1 MSHNRPFPVASR
13 RLLLLVFAAAIAL
26 PACAGQVSSKAG
38 VFDARKEEFRLG
50 ERSVDLTFVK
60 PVKPRTPQYLVL
72 YATGDAG
79 WMGAA
84 GAIFERM
91 ADERFTLAGYSSKQL
106 VAPDKGSK
114 RRVPIAEAASFIDA
128 IIVHSRKAL
137 GLPDATPVI
146 VTGYSRGANLV
157 VFAAGVT
164 SLQHNVAG
172 AVAIALTRE
181 TDFLETPDPAN
192 RPAGVVV
199 DEKGR
204 IQTYPA
210 IVRAGP
216 IPFAVIQSKGDS
228 YVCSEEARKLFG
240 PDTPTRRLYE
250 VDARNHGFS
259 GGRDELLRD
268 LDEALAWIEGA
279 RKPE

>member
-157 VFAAGVT
+157 
-164 SLQHNVAG
+164 G

-228 YVCSEEARKLFG
+228 YVRSEEARKLFG